1 MSERAAF
8 IDAVQRNCHIAD
20 ARHAGDLPLCSYL
33 LQMRE
38 FCRWSIGQAPG
49 RPLPRETVGA
59 WLAER
64 EALWDGLEGEPLQ
77 PLPFEGRVHD
87 PFDTAGLNAALAPH
101 GLLYGAGLV
110 GPGRPVFFVGERRE
124 IGWLDPASAALQACE
139 GSAVSPEST
148 AARALSL
155 PQAADGDRPGAW
167 LQLQVA
173 GTEFARTLL
182 APPAALS
189 GGDGDAPT
197 IVLRLQSLERWLW
210 EGFEA
215 WSLRRSPGPYA
226 RLMALLGVHDE
237 AGFAQ
242 AAPRLAASV
251 RTMLVLHE
259 IGEARCG
266 GALGPRWPAMR
277 RALRDD
283 RLAEARLRALRDLLA
298 DGSVTLPRLLGLGD
312 AAALHFWF
320 AHYDGLREA
329 MCPGLPQAYEAW
341 CAGDG
346 GAALRSACAA
356 ACDAFTREAEALHD
370 MMAPQATQGE
380 SVAGAIARRLALTV
394 VRCDGS

>member
-1 MSERAAF
+1 MSEHAAF

-59 WLAER
+59 WLTER
-64 EALWDGLEGEPLQ
+64 EALWDGLEDEPLQ
-77 PLPFEGRVHD
+77 PLAFEGRLHD
-87 PFDTAGLNAALAPH
+87 PFDTASLNAALAPH

-110 GPGRPVFFVGERRE
+110 GPGRPVFFVGERLE
-124 IGWLDPASAALQACE
+124 AGWLDAASDETADEPARLVPPSGTSDPPL
-139 GSAVSPEST
+139 
-148 AARALSL
+148 RLL
-155 PQAADGDRPGAW
+155 
-167 LQLQVA
+167 VA

-189 GGDGDAPT
+189 PGDEDGPT
-197 IVLRLQSLERWLW
+197 IVLRLQSLQRWLW

-215 WSLRRSPGPYA
+215 WSLRRSPGAYA
-226 RLMALLGVHDE
+226 RLMAQLDVHVE

-242 AAPRLAASV
+242 AVPRLTASV
-251 RTMLVLHE
+251 RAMLVLHE
-259 IGEARCG
+259 VGEARCG
-266 GALGPRWPAMR
+266 RALGPRWSAMR
-277 RALRDD
+277 NAMRDD
-283 RLAEARLRALRDLLA
+283 RLADARLRALRDGLA
-298 DGSVTLPRLLGLGD
+298 DCSVTLPRLLDHGD

-329 MCPGLPQAYEAW
+329 QCPELPRAYEAW

-346 GAALRSACAA
+346 GAALRQHCARLA
-356 ACDAFTREAEALHD
+356 AGLWREAEGL
-370 MMAPQATQGE
+370 MAAHQAGGE
-380 SVAGAIARRLALTV
+380 AAFAEVARRLAQVV
-394 VRCDGS
+394 VRTSVP